1 MAERDD
7 DEPQAGEETGA
18 RPRAGAADGGRA
30 RTGIPLRG
38 IGKRILGVATGVTAG
53 LTEDDPSEGG
63 SARDSGERAARG
75 AARAIL
81 GEAKD
86 VVGAV
91 FEGGN
96 AARTELFKAVA
107 REVRSYLEELGL
119 KEDVRALLT
128 NYSLEMK
135 LSLNLRRLAEAE
147 KEPPATKPPAGG

>member
-1 MAERDD
+1 MAERDED
-7 DEPQAGEETGA
+7 QAAATGA
-18 RPRAGAADGGRA
+18 KAAEGSRSQGPESSRPRPGS
-30 RTGIPLRG
+30 PLRG
-38 IGKRILGVATGVTAG
+38 FGKRILGVATGVTAG
-53 LTEDDPSEGG
+53 LGEDDPAEAG
-63 SARDSGERAARG
+63 APREAGERAARG

-107 REVRSYLEELGL
+107 REVRGYLEELGL

-135 LSLNLRRLAEAE
+135 LSLNLRRLAETE
-147 KEPPATKPPAGG
+147 KEPPSQA

>member
-1 MAERDD
+1 MAERDE
-7 DEPQAGEETGA
+7 DEGAAAGGKASESGRPPGTEGN
-18 RPRAGAADGGRA
+18 RPRSGS
-30 RTGIPLRG
+30 PLRG
-38 IGKRILGVATGVTAG
+38 FGKRILGVATGVTAG
-53 LTEDDPSEGG
+53 LGEDDPADTGAPRET
-63 SARDSGERAARG
+63 GERAARG

-86 VVGAV
+86 VFGAV

-107 REVRSYLEELGL
+107 REVRGYLEELGL

-135 LSLNLRRLAEAE
+135 LSLNLRRLAETE
-147 KEPPATKPPAGG
+147 KEPPGSS